1 MENTVAFGV
10 LMELISV
17 LGTFVTT
24 PLFFGLSV
32 LNILVI
38 SFVFNYIIGLCLGGI
53 SPRANN
59 TREKNPEKTGT
70 SSSTSFSAGVGQIS
84 ARDGAKETYIGYGRY

>member
-10 LMELISV
+10 LIELISV

-38 SFVFNYIIGLCLGGI
+38 SFIFTYVIGLCLGGI
-53 SPRANN
+53 SPRAVIHQVKAY
-59 TREKNPEKTGT
+59 EKQDKE
-70 SSSTSFSAGVGQIS
+70 
-84 ARDGAKETYIGYGRY
+84 RDK

>member
-17 LGTFVTT
+17 IGTFVTT

-38 SFVFNYIIGLCLGGI
+38 SFIFSYVIGICLGGI
-53 SPRANN
+53 SPRAIVHQVKSHESQPKG
-59 TREKNPEKTGT
+59 REE
-70 SSSTSFSAGVGQIS
+70 
-84 ARDGAKETYIGYGRY
+84 

>member
-38 SFVFNYIIGLCLGGI
+38 SFIFTYVIGLCLGGI
-53 SPRANN
+53 SPRAVIHQVNAY
-59 TREKNPEKTGT
+59 EKQDKE
-70 SSSTSFSAGVGQIS
+70 
-84 ARDGAKETYIGYGRY
+84 RDK

>member
-17 LGTFVTT
+17 LGSFVTT

-38 SFVFNYIIGLCLGGI
+38 SFIFTYVIGLCLGGVT
-53 SPRANN
+53 PRAIF
-59 TREKNPEKTGT
+59 TREKN
-70 SSSTSFSAGVGQIS
+70 SGQVREIS
-84 ARDGAKETYIGYGRY
+84 PRDGAKETYVGGGKY

>member
-10 LMELISV
+10 LMELVSV

-24 PLFFGLSV
+24 PFFFGLSV

-38 SFVFNYIIGLCLGGI
+38 SFIFTYVIGICLGGV
-53 SPRANN
+53 SPRAIIHQVKSHDNKEV
-59 TREKNPEKTGT
+59 EK
-70 SSSTSFSAGVGQIS
+70 
-84 ARDGAKETYIGYGRY
+84 

>member
-1 MENTVAFGV
+1 MESTVAFSV

-38 SFVFNYIIGLCLGGI
+38 SFIFTYVIGICLGGI
-53 SPRANN
+53 SPRAIIHQI
-59 TREKNPEKTGT
+59 KT
-70 SSSTSFSAGVGQIS
+70 SD
-84 ARDGAKETYIGYGRY
+84 RKESDD